1 MPGQVT
7 GNALNIEWGVN
18 AKHALYREDGRWYH
32 VLERFPGALFDA
44 HGYIVFQT
52 KDAFRNCSY
61 LSIGDEVNVKHP
73 NGISA
78 IPGYVRVKRNAKT

>member
-7 GNALNIEWGVN
+7 GRMLNRKWGVN
-18 AKHALYREDGRWYH
+18 AQHALYRENGSWYH

-52 KDAFRNCSY
+52 EREFLNCSY
-61 LSIGDEVNVKHP
+61 LSIGVEVHVSHP
-73 NGISA
+73 KGISA
-78 IPGYVRVKRNAKT
+78 IPGYVHVK